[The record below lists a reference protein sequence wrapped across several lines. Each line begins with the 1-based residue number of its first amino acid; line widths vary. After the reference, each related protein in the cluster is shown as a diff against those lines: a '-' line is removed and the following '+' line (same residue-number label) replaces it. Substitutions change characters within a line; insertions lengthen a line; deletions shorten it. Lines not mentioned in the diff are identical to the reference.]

1 MKTLAAR
8 LLPFIILVVSDTD
21 FHPLFNSNIT
31 NYYEITMKAMGG
43 WWIDGQMNWWMGVDR
58 QIDRRAQRS
67 TG

>member
-8 LLPFIILVVSDTD
+8 LLPFIILVVSDPD

-43 WWIDGQMNWWMGVDR
+43 WWIDG
-58 QIDRRAQRS
+58 
-67 TG
+67 